1 MTGGRGSAGLT
12 SASTAPSTGNASRSL
27 SVTASNPSAGHFPMR
42 MRPSEGTGKCLSPS
56 SEMAKR
62 AVLRRSRRE
71 DAHSDASSQTPE
83 GSKSAC
89 RPSRAISVPVLRR
102 SSSPNKVASAA
113 YSASKTCQS
122 PSWIRASA
130 PCRLKCASSAAQP
143 GAAQTVFNYMA
154 DPRKGKKTE
163 NQVENIHRLR
173 LLENR
178 YLQWRFVNAI
188 SEATLSFRRNSAE
201 V

>member
-1 MTGGRGSAGLT
+1 
-12 SASTAPSTGNASRSL
+12 
-27 SVTASNPSAGHFPMR
+27 
-42 MRPSEGTGKCLSPS
+42 
-56 SEMAKR
+56 
-62 AVLRRSRRE
+62 
-71 DAHSDASSQTPE
+71 
-83 GSKSAC
+83 
-89 RPSRAISVPVLRR
+89 
-102 SSSPNKVASAA
+102 
-113 YSASKTCQS
+113 
-122 PSWIRASA
+122 
-130 PCRLKCASSAAQP
+130 LKCASSAAQP
-143 GAAQTVFNYMA
+143 GAAQTVFNYVA